1 MDSYS
6 FQGFGIN
13 QDGQE
18 MNHLDNFSSE
28 HNTYE
33 NAFNF
38 FGHPGMSVRKESD
51 FGVPDLHNLS
61 GVSTTS
67 DFENIEDHEE
77 DHHAA
82 FLQPSEPAIK
92 KRKLE
97 DMQNT
102 IEDGKEHVITRKVER
117 NGLDTYAID
126 GQTVPRL
133 QLGESG
139 RAQLKSSI
147 SSVLKHKP
155 ELRKQC
161 NSIEKVKN
169 ASIMQLLAMARI
181 CGIWDQAVKIS
192 ESFLKKYPCKKIAG
206 SVDKQVSRLGEMA
219 LTSIL

>member
-1 MDSYS
+1 MDTYS
-6 FQGFGIN
+6 FEGFGSLN
-13 QDGQE
+13 QDTDQLGS
-18 MNHLDNFSSE
+18 FSSST
-28 HNTYE
+28 NTYE

-51 FGVPDLHNLS
+51 FNSHVDLHTSGLS
-61 GVSTTS
+61 GVSTQS
-67 DFENIEDHEE
+67 DDEAD
-77 DHHAA
+77 DVDGHAG
-82 FLQPSEPAIK
+82 FILPTEPVTR
-92 KRKLE
+92 KRKLDSSDDISLE
-97 DMQNT
+97 DV
-102 IEDGKEHVITRKVER
+102 KARKVER
-117 NGLDTYAID
+117 SGNDNYSID
-126 GQTVPRL
+126 GQEVPRL

-147 SSVLKHKP
+147 SSVLKRRP

-192 ESFLKKYPCKKIAG
+192 EGFLKKYPCKKIAA
-206 SVDKQVSRLGEMA
+206 SVDKEVSRLGEMA

>member
-1 MDSYS
+1 MDTYS
-6 FQGFGIN
+6 FEGFGSLN
-13 QDGQE
+13 QDVDQLGS
-18 MNHLDNFSSE
+18 FSSST
-28 HNTYE
+28 NTYE

-51 FGVPDLHNLS
+51 FNSHVDLHASGLS
-61 GVSTTS
+61 GVSTQSDDEGEDADITS
-67 DFENIEDHEE
+67 
-77 DHHAA
+77 HAA
-82 FLQPSEPAIK
+82 FILPSETASR
-92 KRKLE
+92 KRKLDSSE
-97 DMQNT
+97 D
-102 IEDGKEHVITRKVER
+102 ISLEDVKARKVER
-117 NGLDTYAID
+117 SGNDNYSID
-126 GQTVPRL
+126 GQEVPRL

-147 SSVLKHKP
+147 SSVLKRRP

-192 ESFLKKYPCKKIAG
+192 EGFLKKYPCKKIAA
-206 SVDKQVSRLGEMA
+206 SVDKEVSRLGEMA

>member
-1 MDSYS
+1 MDDYAW
-6 FQGFGIN
+6 QGFGAP
-13 QDGQE
+13 QGAEEVDQLE
-18 MNHLDNFSSE
+18 SFSSSM
-28 HNTYE
+28 NTYE

-38 FGHPGMSVRKESD
+38 FGHPGMTVRKESD
-51 FGVPDLHNLS
+51 FNQVDLQGGLS

-67 DFENIEDHEE
+67 DDEDSEENLLSQV
-77 DHHAA
+77 A
-82 FLQPSEPAIK
+82 FILPSEPVSR

-97 DMQNT
+97 QS
-102 IEDGKEHVITRKVER
+102 EGEACDGDLKARKVER
-117 NGLDTYAID
+117 SGNDNYSID
-126 GQTVPRL
+126 GQEVPRL

-147 SSVLKHKP
+147 SSVLKRRP

-192 ESFLKKYPCKKIAG
+192 ESFLKKYPCKKIAA
-206 SVDKQVSRLGEMA
+206 SVDREVSRLGEMA